1 MDSITNTASDFVTT
15 FGGTWD
21 GTNPLV
27 VAVPFAVL
35 AFSAWVVEQRR
46 KYGTSMGHALAEE
59 LLPAYKWLSEMRRF
73 APEVLALALVGLV
86 SSILVC
92 TGKHMGA
99 PIPESDQVWQVI
111 TREWPI
117 LMTADTLLGLQAM
130 FRLVF
135 LLSAACR
142 AGAGHSAPLT
152 KEAAAFMFLAATM
165 RVILLAL
172 SPADVFYLD
181 GPLGGKLNLAVEVL
195 AVPLLLYLAQ
205 SVLRD
210 GYRSG
215 CMFACGTLCALWL
228 AHCHQ
233 LHVADPEDWH
243 LDMLFTFGHML
254 ELCAAMAVILRTATL
269 WVAPE
274 KCDAP
279 SAGFVHACLPV
290 QQFLSAYFMLLA
302 FSMPLEFPPELV
314 RAGHPLEVLR
324 LAGVAQVFMYLL
336 AAVLHFT
343 ASPDVSDV
351 PEMYIQV

>member
-1 MDSITNTASDFVTT
+1 MDSITNTASDFVST

-130 FRLVF
+130 FRPVF

-152 KEAAAFMFLAATM
+152 KEAAAFMLLAATM

-233 LHVADPEDWH
+233 LHVQTQRTGTWICFSHSVICLNSVQQWQCFFELQHCGSHQRSVMLH
-243 LDMLFTFGHML
+243 LQVSSM
-254 ELCAAMAVILRTATL
+254 
-269 WVAPE
+269 
-274 KCDAP
+274 
-279 SAGFVHACLPV
+279 HACRCSSSCLRISCCL
-290 QQFLSAYFMLLA
+290 LSQCRWNF
-302 FSMPLEFPPELV
+302 PL
-314 RAGHPLEVLR
+314 
-324 LAGVAQVFMYLL
+324 
-336 AAVLHFT
+336 
-343 ASPDVSDV
+343 S
-351 PEMYIQV
+351 